1 VLTRRISGS
10 IGDTASPPR
19 EWRASFNPE
28 GESMQLDVFMAEVF
42 GTMIL
47 ILLGDGVVAGV
58 LLAKSKSNN
67 SGWVVITFAWA
78 FAVFAGVVVAGPFS
92 GAHLNPAVTIGIYAN
107 DLLAGNEIDA
117 ALFGTYIAGEM
128 IGAMIGAFLVFL
140 HYYPHWAVTE
150 DPGLKL
156 AVFSTGPAI
165 RNTVWNFWS
174 EVVGTFVLVFVIF
187 CFGNN
192 AGPETGGLASLGAL
206 PVAFLVLVIGMSLG
220 GTTGYAINPARDLG
234 PRIMH
239 AILPIPGKGSSDWAY
254 SWIPVV
260 GPLVGGVV
268 AAIVYQLIFVTTIVD
283 AAAA

>member
-1 VLTRRISGS
+1 
-10 IGDTASPPR
+10 
-19 EWRASFNPE
+19 
-28 GESMQLDVFMAEVF
+28 MQLDIFMAEVF

-58 LLAKSKSNN
+58 LLAKSKANA
-67 SGWVVITFAWA
+67 SGWIVITTAWA

-92 GAHLNPAVTIGIYAN
+92 GAHLNPAVTIGIYTN
-107 DLLAGNEIDA
+107 DILAGNEIDA
-117 ALFGTYIAGEM
+117 ALFGTYIVGEM
-128 IGAMIGAFLVFL
+128 IGAMLGAFLVFI
-140 HYYPHWAVTE
+140 HYYPHWAETE

-165 RNTVWNFWS
+165 RNTAFNFIS
-174 EVVGTFVLVFVIF
+174 EVIGTFVLVFVIF

-192 AGPETGGLASLGAL
+192 VGPTEGGLASLGAL
-206 PVAFLVLVIGMSLG
+206 PVAFLVLVIGLALG

-239 AILPIPGKGSSDWAY
+239 QILPIPGKGGSDWAY

-268 AAIVYQLIFVTTIVD
+268 AAVVYQLIFVTTIVE
-283 AAAA
+283 AAS

>member
-1 VLTRRISGS
+1 
-10 IGDTASPPR
+10 
-19 EWRASFNPE
+19 
-28 GESMQLDVFMAEVF
+28 MQLDILMAEIF

-58 LLAKSKSNN
+58 LLAKSKANA
-67 SGWVVITFAWA
+67 SGWIVITFAWA
-78 FAVFAGVVVAGPFS
+78 FAVFSGVVVAGPFS
-92 GAHLNPAVTIGIYAN
+92 GAHLNPAVTLGIFTKDAL
-107 DLLAGNEIDA
+107 DGKAIDV

-128 IGAMIGAFLVFL
+128 IGAMLGAFLVFI
-140 HYYPHWAVTE
+140 HYYPHWAETE

-165 RNTVWNFWS
+165 RNTVFNFIS
-174 EVVGTFVLVFVIF
+174 EVIGTFVLVFVIF

-192 AGPETGGLASLGAL
+192 VGPAAGGLGALGAL
-206 PVAFLVLVIGMSLG
+206 PVAFLVLVIGLALG

-239 AILPIPGKGSSDWAY
+239 AILPIPGKGGSDWEY

-268 AAIVYQLIFVTTIVD
+268 AAVVYQIVFVEMVVKQ
-283 AAAA
+283 AGA

>member
-1 VLTRRISGS
+1 M
-10 IGDTASPPR
+10 P
-19 EWRASFNPE
+19 
-28 GESMQLDVFMAEVF
+28 LDILMAEIF

-58 LLAKSKSNN
+58 LLAKSKANA
-67 SGWVVITFAWA
+67 SGWIVITTAWA

-107 DLLAGNEIDA
+107 DILAGNEIDA
-117 ALFGTYIAGEM
+117 ALFGTYIVGEM
-128 IGAMIGAFLVFL
+128 IGAMLGAFLVFI
-140 HYYPHWAVTE
+140 HYYPHWAETE

-165 RNTVWNFWS
+165 RNTAFNFIS
-174 EVVGTFVLVFVIF
+174 EVIGTFVLIFVIF
-187 CFGNN
+187 CG
-192 AGPETGGLASLGAL
+192 AGFAGDSAANGGLWALGAL
-206 PVAFLVLVIGMSLG
+206 PVAFLVLVIGLALG

-239 AILPIPGKGSSDWAY
+239 QILPIPGKGSSDWAY

-260 GPLVGGVV
+260 GPLVGAVI
-268 AAIVYQLIFVTTIVD
+268 AAVVYQLIFVTTIVE
-283 AAAA
+283 AAS